1 MEAAQKI
8 DSFFRTAMKYY
19 GKEIALPS
27 NQHFSIDQV
36 IDEEKDKDGEYN
48 YMIQYGFPQ
57 SGCVSMDFGYS
68 QESNS
73 FSINGISVFAPPIG
87 EDIIMANFAPQVE
100 SGEVGISVNFGLD
113 TGTQKHSKLNEIEE
127 NPNALK
133 MLDIAISDLN
143 KAQVLGEC
151 REAVPVGSTHI
162 PCCNSTHFPNE
173 KGKQM

>member
-1 MEAAQKI
+1 MEATQKI
-8 DSFFRTAMKYY
+8 NSFFRMAMKYY
-19 GKEIALPS
+19 GKEIVLPS

-36 IDEEKDKDGEYN
+36 IDEGKDKDGEYN

-73 FSINGISVFAPPIG
+73 FSINGISVFAPPTG
-87 EDIIMANFAPQVE
+87 ENIIMANFAPQVE
-100 SGEVGISVNFGLD
+100 AAGVGISVNFGLD
-113 TGTQKHSKLNEIEE
+113 IGTQKHSKISEIEE

-133 MLDIAISDLN
+133 MLDIAISDLD

-151 REAVPVGSTHI
+151 RAAVPVGSTRI
-162 PCCNSTHFPNE
+162 PCCNSTRFSNE

>member
-1 MEAAQKI
+1 MEAKI
-8 DSFFRTAMKYY
+8 KVESFFKVAMKYY
-19 GKEIALPS
+19 GKEVALPS
-27 NQHFSIDQV
+27 NQYFSINQV

-48 YMIQYGFPQ
+48 YKIQYGFPQ
-57 SGCVSMDFGYS
+57 SGCVSMNFGYS

-73 FSINGISVFAPPIG
+73 FSIK
-87 EDIIMANFAPQVE
+87 
-100 SGEVGISVNFGLD
+100 SGGVGISENFGLD

-133 MLDIAISDLN
+133 MLDIAISDLD

-151 REAVPVGSTHI
+151 RQKVPVGSTHI
-162 PCCNSTHFPNE
+162 PCCNSTHFPNT